1 MASKKIVVDLDL
13 SGNRINNA
21 LVQLLTQDEVTRAT
35 ATLAKGAGQLGFYN
49 GTVYRSVP
57 NTSNPG
63 TYQWKALADASVV
76 SSIQASVATLDSA
89 VANLVRFAQDYN
101 TVSEAVSSET
111 EDNIEMRLDNDW
123 YLRLYWGNSLLSACQ
138 VDMSQFLID
147 GMLSGAHL
155 IEYSY
160 ERGAASPTYFVD
172 GEQITIGTTVVD
184 GKKVTNN
191 ESGFPLPPTSSGL
204 YLRLVFN
211 TDPEQTKTASW
222 VDMSRLIDAYLPG
235 YGIDIDFSN
244 AISVKLKQ
252 NQGLGVDANG
262 LYVDVDGTSVTF
274 DRNGKLKASTNI
286 KSETG
291 RWTIRSGGD
300 YVSLPNGSKVLTARL
315 KDYQG
320 DEVVCKVNHYS
331 DEDNPTDVEFSWN
344 VGDYVAP
351 STLTDADY
359 YYYEVYYV

>member
-21 LVQLLTQDEVTRAT
+21 LVQLLTQQEVSRDT
-35 ATLAKGAGQLGFYN
+35 ATMAKGAGQLGFYN
-49 GTVYRSVP
+49 GTVYRSVLK
-57 NTSNPG
+57 TSNPDS
-63 TYQWKALADASVV
+63 YQWKALADASVV
-76 SSIQASVATLDSA
+76 SSIQASVATMDSA
-89 VANLVRFAQDYN
+89 IANLVRFAQDYN

-111 EDNIEMRLDNDW
+111 EENIEMRLDNDW

-160 ERGAASPTYFVD
+160 EGGAASPTYFVD
-172 GEQITIGTTVVD
+172 GVQITIGTTVVD

-235 YGIDIDFSN
+235 SGIDIDVSN

-262 LYVDVDGTSVTF
+262 LFVNVDGTSVTF
-274 DRNGKLKASTNI
+274 DNQGRLKASTRI
-286 KSETG
+286 LSLTG
-291 RWTIRSGGD
+291 RAMISEGEVDVPVGAD
-300 YVSLPNGSKVLTARL
+300 AKILEARL
-315 KDYQG
+315 MDLNGYEIVCEKAVQIDDVG
-320 DEVVCKVNHYS
+320 GEVY
-331 DEDNPTDVEFSWN
+331 FAWN

-351 STLTDADY
+351 SPLTDADY